1 MKLINKRTG
10 KIGYLYEHSLMQ
22 DMIIVYDVKG
32 IISKYTSLA
41 ELNEEWED
49 YEEEEKEYYTLN
61 SSGQIWTTEC
71 FNEES
76 IKNMKQIGNYFNT
89 REEAEKAVER
99 LKKLQN
105 LRNRGYNIDAYFDMI
120 IERGEE

>member
-1 MKLINKRTG
+1 
-10 KIGYLYEHSLMQ
+10 MQ